1 MMSSIELEQSVI
13 RLGLSST
20 EASQLLGVT
29 PRTFRRWLVDGEEI
43 PGPAEQAIRAWLR
56 LHERRLPWRPDSTA
70 IIEDD
75 QHQIARHREH
85 AIDLSDMIARVEAR
99 GGPRTPWTVDRQRFR
114 ASLGPMEVSFYALA
128 NGGFSLGN
136 YTRKDG
142 SPDVQRDRE
151 LIEDA
156 AYCIAKEFMSGPVAL
171 VHHDRPWRAGTA
183 KQTLENFPS
192 KEAAIQRACAA
203 MDSPD
208 FHDAFIMAGD
218 PPHPLLDKHE
228 LRRECQRRKDAAA
241 ALKAVADYVQQHS
254 SIFARDGAGWW
265 SPDQTTRQQQRIEAV
280 GAKINAL
287 AGPAEQGVAAYDQF
301 ETLLGELHK
310 LGFYPE
316 TSLVSAVARAFV

>member
-1 MMSSIELEQSVI
+1 MMSPIELEQSVL
-13 RLGLSST
+13 RLGLSPA
-20 EASQLLGVT
+20 EISQLLGVT
-29 PRTFRRWLVDGEEI
+29 PRTFRRWLDGEEI
-43 PGPAEQAIRAWLR
+43 TGPAEQAIRAWLR

-70 IIEDD
+70 IVEDD
-75 QHQIARHREH
+75 QDQIARQREH

-114 ASLGPMEVSFYALA
+114 ASFGPMEVSFYPLA

-142 SPDVQRDRE
+142 SPDVQRDHE

-156 AYCIAKEFMSGPVAL
+156 AYCIAKEFTSGPVTL
-171 VHHDRPWRAGTA
+171 VYHDRPWRAGTA
-183 KQTLENFPS
+183 KQTLEDFPS

-203 MDSPD
+203 TDAAD
-208 FHDAFIMAGD
+208 FHDAFIMAGTQ
-218 PPHPLLDKHE
+218 PLLDKLE

-241 ALKAVADYVQQHS
+241 ALRAVADYVRKHS
-254 SIFARDGAGWW
+254 SIFARDGARLW
-265 SPDQTTRQQQRIEAV
+265 SRDQTARQQQSIEAV

-287 AGPAEQGVAAYDQF
+287 ADPAEQGTATYDQF
-301 ETLLGELHK
+301 EALLGELHK
-310 LGFYPE
+310 LGFFPE